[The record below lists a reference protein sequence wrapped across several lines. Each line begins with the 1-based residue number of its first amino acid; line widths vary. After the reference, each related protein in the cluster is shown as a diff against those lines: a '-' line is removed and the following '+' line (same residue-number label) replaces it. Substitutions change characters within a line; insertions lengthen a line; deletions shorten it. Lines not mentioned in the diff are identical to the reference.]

1 MFARNYDVAII
12 GAGIGGL
19 GVGAVL
25 AAKEHMRVLVVE
37 KESFLGGRAVSFS
50 GKGNKIVSF
59 DKEFSPQ
66 EFKTALAS
74 TYTWIAKS
82 EPELEVIFNKG
93 LLDGYTFE
101 GACHLSFWGN
111 QGRISC
117 LMKFLNRPIH
127 METNQGFA
135 VVNPKDHMTFYQI
148 QPGSPYPW
156 MSEDSTKETKNLLRE
171 MATMSFGAIEK
182 LDGSLGQWLKEKN
195 AGPEAYDF
203 IKLLAT
209 SQMVLADPDL
219 IPIVDYMKLPA
230 IGKDIGMNLISGSA
244 GAMGEPG
251 FTDVA
256 IKLAGLIKENG
267 GAVLKDTPVEQVNIE
282 GGRAKGISIRYK
294 SAPELIE
301 APIVVCNI
309 PIKHIFKVL
318 PEQHFPGNFVKE
330 IKENYWGAGMVAA
343 LMGLKREIFEDKKIN
358 PRSFIF
364 VPCVIKDKRFRAD
377 VDFVIWSSS
386 NFARRAPAG
395 QHTLEV
401 VVPLV
406 DKDTHEK
413 YKVDM
418 VINEAWEFLR
428 KNFPTIDEDRIFSIW
443 TVSDEGY
450 GNWRPVGSQRPD
462 VKCPWVEG
470 LYFVGD
476 AYGRKLWGAG
486 IDAATLS
493 AVLCVDSIT
502 RKNYE
507 KQIFPPYHRSSV

>member
-1 MFARNYDVAII
+1 MLSGNYDVAII

-19 GVGAVL
+19 GAGAIL
-25 AAKEHMRVLVVE
+25 AAKEQMKVLVVE

-50 GKGNKIVSF
+50 GKGNKVVSF
-59 DKEFSPQ
+59 DKEFNSQ
-66 EFKTALAS
+66 EFKKALAS

-82 EPELEVIFNKG
+82 EPELEAIFDKG

-111 QGRISC
+111 KGRISC
-117 LMKFLNRPIH
+117 LMNFLDRPIH

-135 VVNPKDHMTFYQI
+135 LVNPNDHTTFYQI

-156 MSEDSTKETKNLLRE
+156 MSKVGTKETKELLKE
-171 MATMSFGAIEK
+171 MATMSFEAIEK

-219 IPIVDYMKLPA
+219 IPVVDYMKLPA

-244 GAMGEPG
+244 GAMGKPG
-251 FTDVA
+251 FTDIT

-267 GAVLKDTPVEQVNIE
+267 GAVLKDTPVDQVNIE
-282 GGRAKGISIRYK
+282 ASRVKGILIKYK
-294 SAPELIE
+294 SVSKLIE
-301 APIVVCNI
+301 APIVICNI
-309 PIKHIFKVL
+309 PIRHIFRVL
-318 PEQHFPGNFVKE
+318 PEQHFPGDFVKE
-330 IKENYWGAGMVAA
+330 IKESYWGAGMVAA
-343 LMGLKREIFEDKKIN
+343 LMGLKRNIFEDKKIN
-358 PRSFIF
+358 SRSFIF
-364 VPCVIKDKRFRAD
+364 VPGVVKDKRFRTD

-386 NFARRAPAG
+386 SFTHRAPAG
-395 QHTLEV
+395 QHTLEF

-406 DKDTHEK
+406 DKETHEK
-413 YKVDM
+413 YKVDI

-428 KNFPTIDEDRIFSIW
+428 KNFPTIDEDTIFSIW

-502 RKNYE
+502 RKTYE
-507 KQIFPPYHRSSV
+507 KNIFPPYHRSSV